1 MGGFFWNF
9 NMDPEFPLSVLDFVT
24 RGDSEKIHWHSY
36 LQIALCTG
44 GTGRFIFTNKEYSVQ
59 KGDIFIVSN
68 FENHVAISDLPAC
81 TDYILVIFLPNFIA
95 APGSRNFD
103 FEYLYPFWYNS
114 KTFHNKIDHKEPA
127 AEVLGNKILELKETW
142 NKKEFGYQHCL
153 DADLRKTLAL
163 LIKYFQT
170 NYPEYHTMSGHSH
183 AKMQTALDYI
193 NKNFS
198 KNITLEEMAQ
208 LFHISASRFRH
219 LFKESVHMGF
229 KEYITFIR
237 LTEARKLLLTTD
249 LNITDIARQSGY
261 TNIHQFYK
269 VFHKYVYLSPAEY
282 RNLHRSTHSD
292 EENK

>member
-1 MGGFFWNF
+1 
-9 NMDPEFPLSVLDFVT
+9 MDREFPLSILNFVT
-24 RGDSEKIHWHSY
+24 RGDSEKIHWHNY
-36 LQIALCTG
+36 LQVALCTR
-44 GTGRFIFTNKEYSVQ
+44 GTGRFIFTNKEYRVQ

-81 TDYILVIFLPNFIA
+81 TEYIFVLFLPDLIA
-95 APGSRNFD
+95 SPGSRQFD

-114 KTFHNKIDHKEPA
+114 KTFNNKIDHEEPM

-142 NKKEFGYQHCL
+142 DKKEVGYKHCL
-153 DADLRKTLAL
+153 DADLRKILAL
-163 LIKYFQT
+163 LIKHFKT
-170 NYPEYHTMSGHSH
+170 KNPEYYIANKNSH

-198 KNITLEEMAQ
+198 KNITHLEMAE

-219 LFKESVHMGF
+219 LFKESVHIGF

-237 LTEARKLLLTTD
+237 LTEAKRLLLTTEM
-249 LNITDIARQSGY
+249 NITDIARQSGY

-269 VFHKYVYLSPAEY
+269 VFYKYVYISPAKY
-282 RNLHRSTHSD
+282 RNLHMSKTSD
-292 EENK
+292 GEK